1 MSGNGNYM
9 LESNMEWQQQKLVE
23 HIDKMNEETKAR
35 GAVGFLTND
44 PDHWA
49 GYGVYTVEQFLDYL
63 EREHK
68 HNMEKEERDLELE
81 NLQDAQEWIDSFNDN
96 WNKDKK
102 PSRPILGNIDDWR
115 II

>member
-23 HIDKMNEETKAR
+23 HINKMNEETKAR

-49 GYGVYTVEQFLDYL
+49 GYGVYTVEQFLDYI

-68 HNMEKEERDLELE
+68 HNMEKEERY
-81 NLQDAQEWIDSFNDN
+81 NAQEWIDGFNKH
-96 WNKDKK
+96 WNKNKK
-102 PSRPILGNIDDWR
+102 PSSIFDCLGVR
-115 II
+115 EKGEFL